1 MKTSAPAGT
10 EPLLELRSL
19 SKRFGR
25 VQAVNGVSLD
35 VRPGEVHALLGE
47 NGAGKSTLM
56 NLLFGLH
63 RPDEGEIR
71 INGRPVAVHRP
82 SDAISVGVGMVHQ
95 HFKLA
100 PALTVAENVALLA
113 GVRLLSRAR
122 VRQTAARLAE
132 LSEQYGLAVDPQ
144 ARVANLSVGEQ
155 QRVEILKL
163 LVHGADVLILDEPTG
178 VLTPPEWEKL
188 REVLLAL
195 RGQGKGIIFISHKMS
210 EVLGL
215 ADRCTVMRR
224 GEVVGTWDREHVD
237 GPQLASAMVGR
248 DVEPVVRDATGGD
261 IERVVLSVR
270 DVTVAG
276 RGRPA
281 LHDVSLDVRAGEI
294 HGIAGVDG
302 NGQDELIDLILG
314 RLSPSSGEVV
324 LCGQRCSSVPQ
335 FLSIGGAVVPAD
347 RHRFAAAT
355 ALSIADN
362 LNVHRIVERT
372 GTRYGIV
379 SRRSNERWADGLVR
393 RFDIRIP
400 GLRAPMSSLSGG
412 NQQKTVL
419 ARELD
424 REPAILIA
432 AQPTRGLDVGA
443 VSAVYRALDEYV
455 ARGGAVLLISAE
467 LDELLTLC
475 DRISV
480 LSHGRLCDPLERS
493 EFDRTVIGLR
503 MAGEAA

>member
-1 MKTSAPAGT
+1 MTT

-19 SKRFGR
+19 SKHFG
-25 VQAVNGVSLD
+25 AVRAVDRVSLD

-63 RPDEGEIR
+63 RPDTGEIR
-71 INGRPVAVHRP
+71 MNGRPLTVHRP
-82 SDAISVGVGMVHQ
+82 SDAIAAGVGMVHQ

-113 GVRLLSRAR
+113 DVRLLARTR
-122 VRQTAARLAE
+122 VRPTAVQLTE
-132 LSEQYGLAVDPQ
+132 LSERYGLAVDPH
-144 ARVANLSVGEQ
+144 ARVSDLSVGEQ

-163 LVHGADVLILDEPTG
+163 LVYGAEVLILDEPTG

-188 REVLLAL
+188 REVLLVL

-224 GEVVGTWDREHVD
+224 GEVVGTWDRAHVD
-237 GPQLASAMVGR
+237 GPQLAAAMVGR
-248 DVEPVVRDATGGD
+248 DVEPVVRESTGGD
-261 IERVVLSVR
+261 ADRPVLSIR
-270 DVTVAG
+270 EVTVG
-276 RGRPA
+276 GGGRPA
-281 LHDVSLDVRAGEI
+281 LDAVSLEVRAGEI

-302 NGQDELIDLILG
+302 NGQDELVELVLG
-314 RLSPSSGEVV
+314 RLSPSAGEVT
-324 LCGQRCSSVPQ
+324 LGGRRCTAVRH
-335 FLSIGGAVVPAD
+335 FLDAGGAVVPAD

-355 ALSIADN
+355 QLSISDN
-362 LNVHRIVERT
+362 LNVHRIVQRT
-372 GTRYGIV
+372 GTRYGLV
-379 SRRSNERWADGLVR
+379 TRRSNERWADGLVQ
-393 RFDIRIP
+393 RFDIRLP
-400 GLRAPMSSLSGG
+400 GLRAPMTSLSGG
-412 NQQKTVL
+412 NQQKVVL

-424 REPAILIA
+424 REPALLVA

-443 VSAVYRALDEYV
+443 VGAVYRALDEYV
-455 ARGGAVLLISAE
+455 ARGGSVLLISAE
-467 LDELLTLC
+467 LDELLTLA

-480 LSHGRLCDPLERS
+480 LSHGHLSAPLDRPD
-493 EFDRTVIGLR
+493 FDRTAIGLL